1 MSLLT
6 PAAEDLPKGRDA
18 IGWRIAVYWRDD
30 RTFYE
35 GEVVE
40 YDNGTGKHRVRYN
53 DGENEWVSLRNERII
68 WRLPPPADSDDEEG
82 EGARTGPPHKRRRL
96 LNGRVSGGTGFWDLS
111 GVRSD

>member
-1 MSLLT
+1 LT

-35 GEVVE
+35 GEIVE

-68 WRLPPPADSDDEEG
+68 WRLPPQADSDDEEG

-96 LNGRVSGGTGFWDLS
+96 LNGRVSGGTGLRDLS
-111 GVRSD
+111 GVGSD